1 MGEIIGKAN
10 LHFISGLPRA
20 GSTLVAAILRQ
31 NPKFHA
37 AMSSPLGFLYLS
49 MLEAVSEKNESAL
62 FIPREK
68 KPELLR
74 SIFEVYYKEK
84 FAAGQIVFDTSRL
97 WCAKL
102 AGLTQLFPQ
111 SRVFC
116 SVRNLAW
123 ILDSLERHIRK
134 NPFELSKIFDLER
147 SDTLDSRIEFVLRGV
162 NLVGFA
168 WNALREAFF
177 GEQADRLV
185 LIQYESLVRDPE
197 KVMNQF
203 YDLLGEPRF
212 RHDFDNLSYDEP
224 EFDARLGMP
233 GLHKVKAKVHHE
245 PRGTILPPDI
255 FKRYENWAFW
265 TDPSFNTRNVTIW

>member
-1 MGEIIGKAN
+1 M
-10 LHFISGLPRA
+10 SG
-20 GSTLVAAILRQ
+20 
-31 NPKFHA
+31 
-37 AMSSPLGFLYLS
+37 PLGVLYNS
-49 MLEAVSEKNESAL
+49 MLEAISEKNEYAI

-74 SIFEVYYKEK
+74 SIFDVYYKEK
-84 FAAGQIVFDTSRL
+84 FAAGQIVFDTSRV

-102 AGLTQLFPQ
+102 AGVTQLFPQ

-123 ILDSLERHIRK
+123 ILDSFERQIHK
-134 NPFELSKIFDLER
+134 NPFELSKTFNFER
-147 SDTLDSRIEFVLRGV
+147 SDTVYGRIEGLLLGG
-162 NLVGFA
+162 NAVGFA

-185 LIQYESLVRDPE
+185 LIQYESLVRGPE
-197 KVMNQF
+197 KVMNEF

-212 RHDFDNLSYDEP
+212 HHDFDNLSYDEP

-233 GLHKVKAKVHHE
+233 GLHKIKAKVHYE
-245 PRGTILPPDI
+245 PRDTILPLDL
-255 FKRYENWAFW
+255 FKRYESCDFW
-265 TDPSFNTRNVTIW
+265 TDSSFNRRNVTVW